1 MKSISWMVF
10 IATLFICPAAS
21 AEKLPEPLK
30 APFNHSLFDQF
41 LKKYVNEKGE
51 VAYGLAK
58 TDPSLLNRYLKKIN
72 KISNLA
78 LWPREEKM
86 ALYLNAYHAGLI
98 KKILELYPLES
109 VQKVP
114 AFWQMDVVK
123 VGGQSLNLNK
133 IRDLFFGYGD
143 PKTQLALSYG
153 ARSGPR
159 LSREAFNGPQLEG
172 QLFLAAQQ
180 FVNDSQENQIVPGE
194 KKVFL
199 SQIFQW
205 QARMFSL
212 NFGAYENELKLTPEE
227 LSILSFVRFFLQE
240 EEKIRYLE
248 EGGYKVK
255 FSKFDWTLNDWKN
268 APA

>member
-1 MKSISWMVF
+1 MKQISWIVF
-10 IATLFICPAAS
+10 IATVFICSVAS
-21 AEKLPEPLK
+21 AEAPPAALK

-58 TDPSLLNRYLKKIN
+58 ADPSLLNWYLKKIN
-72 KISNLA
+72 KIQNLA

-123 VGGQSLNLNK
+123 VGGQSLSLNK
-133 IRDLFFGYGD
+133 IRGLFLGYGD

-153 ARSGPR
+153 ARSGPC
-159 LSREAFNGPQLEG
+159 LSREAFKGPQVEG
-172 QLFLAAQQ
+172 QFFLAAQR
-180 FVNDSQENQIVPGE
+180 FVNDSQENQIVPG
-194 KKVFL
+194 KKNIFL

-205 QARMFSL
+205 QARIFFL
-212 NFGAYENELKLTPEE
+212 NFGVHENELKLTPEE
-227 LSILSFVRFFLQE
+227 FSILSFVRFFLQD
-240 EEKIRYLE
+240 EEKIQYLE
-248 EGGYKVK
+248 EGGYKIK